1 MGALT
6 SQPDF
11 PIDFLRPTRISF
23 DTVGNEVDGGVNGVG
38 ESTSIETSG
47 GGMWTAMIEGMVL
60 EGPDE
65 RYEVISWLGARLNGG
80 FRNIVVPLVNDKI
93 GAFPIIGG
101 SPRPIIK
108 KIRHA
113 PPLKPITAEISW
125 TSAFGVEELL
135 NWDSDLGVQSLEWD
149 NGTDTPIADGALFS
163 DSSGYS
169 QATVYGEV
177 VAMESTGVLR
187 VRVYGGARKVFRWSD
202 FFSIHHPNKGWR
214 LYRSWELLDQ
224 TVEENPI
231 SRIAI
236 QPPLREAVSVGD
248 RIELA
253 RPRCVMKLAR
263 GQTVPWA
270 YSGWYSSRPTVNFVE
285 AF

>member
-1 MGALT
+1 MGALIG
-6 SQPDF
+6 QPDF

-93 GAFPIIGG
+93 GAFPIINGAV
-101 SPRPIIK
+101 RPIVKGIP
-108 KIRHA
+108 H
-113 PPLKPITAEISW
+113 
-125 TSAFGVEELL
+125 
-135 NWDSDLGVQSLEWD
+135 SDGS
-149 NGTDTPIADGALFS
+149 LFS
-163 DSSGYS
+163 DGSGYS
-169 QATVYGEV
+169 QASVYGEV
-177 VAMESTGVLR
+177 VAMENSGILQ

-202 FFSIHHPNKGWR
+202 FFSIYHPNKGWR

-224 TVEENPI
+224 TNEANPV

-236 QPPLREAVSVGD
+236 QPPLREPVSVGD
-248 RIELA
+248 RVELA
-253 RPRCVMKLAR
+253 RPRCVMKQAR
-263 GQTVPWA
+263 GQTVPWG
-270 YSGWYSSRPTVNFVE
+270 YEGWYSSRPSVSFSE